1 MGRTRRGHS
10 LCPNKVSRP
19 MNRWV
24 EWIMLVVLVG
34 FGIFEVAGGYLGSA
48 THTISMVPHV

>member
-1 MGRTRRGHS
+1 
-10 LCPNKVSRP
+10 